1 MAAGASAVAAGSAAV
16 AAVSA
21 AAAHRDGGDVSL
33 ARILRHLASSRLR
46 LRRTFP
52 PPTLSAIERAIGE
65 AETGH
70 EGEIV
75 FVVEGALDTMPLL
88 RGQTAR
94 QRAIEVFSRMR
105 IWDTEQ
111 NNGVLL
117 YVLFADRDVEIVADR
132 GIDARAGEQA
142 WNDICHEMEESF
154 GRGDFQAG
162 ALAGIRAV
170 GEHLRRHFASSKKRR
185 NELPD
190 KPIVS

>member
-1 MAAGASAVAAGSAAV
+1 VAAA
-16 AAVSA
+16 SA

-33 ARILRHLASSRLR
+33 ARILRHLASGRVR
-46 LRRTFP
+46 LRRAFP
-52 PPTLSAIERAIGE
+52 PPTLSAIERAIRE

-70 EGEIV
+70 DGEIV
-75 FVVEGALDTMPLL
+75 FVVEGALDTTPLL

-162 ALAGIRAV
+162 SLAGIRAV
-170 GEHLRRHFASSKKRR
+170 GEHLRRHFASSGKRR